1 MKSRAAA
8 TLYVCLALGF
18 SALYWLLVV
27 TFPEAMKKSE
37 WAVAST
43 WGTVAWAVLR
53 AFGPAVA
60 GVIALAV
67 IRGRG
72 AVVELGRSLVRW
84 RVAPRLYLFALF
96 PAILNAIV
104 ILLGGLHFA
113 PQIPIAKAVIFFFLM
128 ALIDGPLGEEV
139 GWRGVLL
146 PQLLETMRP
155 LTASVIV
162 GVVWYL
168 WHVPLYAADGK
179 GMGVADHALFALSCV
194 ALSVIYTWFWQRSN
208 GSTLFAIFLHNCS
221 NYFIFLRVKL
231 FTPLGPSP
239 WPRAVYFTLLFAL
252 ALLLGIRQSR
262 QAGQPALNANH
273 ACTPGAS

>member
-1 MKSRAAA
+1 MARMRSRTAA

-43 WGTVAWAVLR
+43 WGTIAWAVLR

-67 IRGRG
+67 VQGRA
-72 AVVELGRSLVRW
+72 AVIELGRSLVRW

-96 PAILNAIV
+96 PAVLNAIV
-104 ILLGGLHFA
+104 VVTGGLHFA
-113 PQIPIAKAVIFFFLM
+113 PQVSVVKAVIFFALM

-139 GWRGVLL
+139 GWRGVML

-155 LTASVIV
+155 LTASLVV

-168 WHVPLYAADGK
+168 WHVPLYAADAR
-179 GMGVADHALFALSCV
+179 GMGATDHALFALSCV
-194 ALSVIYTWFWQRSN
+194 ALSIILTWFWLRSN

-221 NYFIFLRVKL
+221 NYFIFLRMKL

-239 WPRAVYFTLLFAL
+239 WPRAIYFTLLVAL
-252 ALLLGIRQSR
+252 AVFLAMRNRQSANR
-262 QAGQPALNANH
+262 Q
-273 ACTPGAS
+273 

>member
-8 TLYVCLALGF
+8 TLYVALALGF

-27 TFPEAMKKSE
+27 TFPEAMKRSE

-43 WGTVAWAVLR
+43 WGIIAWAVLR

-67 IRGRG
+67 VQGRA

-84 RVAPRLYLFALF
+84 RVAPRLWIFALF
-96 PAILNAIV
+96 PLVLNAIV
-104 ILLGGLHFA
+104 IVMGGLHFA
-113 PQIPIAKAVIFFFLM
+113 LQISIVKAVLLFFIM

-146 PQLLETMRP
+146 PQLLQTMRP
-155 LTASVIV
+155 LTASLIV

-179 GMGVADHALFALSCV
+179 GMSASDEL
-194 ALSVIYTWFWQRSN
+194 
-208 GSTLFAIFLHNCS
+208 LH
-221 NYFIFLRVKL
+221 L
-231 FTPLGPSP
+231 
-239 WPRAVYFTLLFAL
+239 PRA
-252 ALLLGIRQSR
+252 
-262 QAGQPALNANH
+262 
-273 ACTPGAS
+273 